1 MMIQLEGQIS
11 VQAALEARNRR
22 FQLVILKQGLH
33 PTRANP
39 ILASAEEQNVPVKF
53 VSVSEIDAMAKGKT
67 HGGVLALAESKPPL
81 TADDF
86 VESIPFYGDS
96 PFLLL
101 LEGVDDSQNLGFTL
115 RTAEAMGVHAVLLK
129 KHLWDFDEAALCRS
143 SSGALERIPMVL
155 FDQTVPMLPGL
166 KKLGIHIYGSIAN
179 SKYTLYDK
187 DLTEPI
193 LLCVGGEKRGLSAAV
208 RDHCEAF
215 IKIPMQSQTGSL
227 SLSHAASIL
236 LGETMR
242 QRFAK
247 REKLISK
254 EF

>member
-1 MMIQLEGQIS
+1 MIQLEGQVS
-11 VQAALEARNRR
+11 VQAALDARNRR

-33 PTRANP
+33 PSRANP
-39 ILASAEEQNVPVKF
+39 LLASAEEQNVPVKF
-53 VSVSEIDAMAKGKT
+53 VSISEIDAMAKGKT
-67 HGGVLALAESKPPL
+67 HGGVLALAESKLPL
-81 TADDF
+81 NTDDF
-86 VESIPFYGDS
+86 LASVALYGDP

-143 SSGALERIPMVL
+143 SSGAFERMPMVL
-155 FDQTVPMLPGL
+155 FDRTVPMLPNL
-166 KKLGIHIYGSIAN
+166 KKLGIHVYGSIAN

-187 DLTEPI
+187 DLTEPV

-208 RDHCEAF
+208 RDYCDAF
-215 IKIPMQSQTGSL
+215 LKIPMQSQTGSL

-247 REKLISK
+247 REKLIRE